1 VRLRIGIMGLL
12 AVSLVSAAAAQSRL
26 EVKDLQN
33 HAFNVEFPSGS
44 HLRMHLQ
51 SGDFRI
57 VGRDDNRILVHFA
70 GKNSENAR
78 NLTVRLEQLSDGG
91 DLRVFGGPKNELQVT
106 VEIPRSTDLYV
117 RMRGGDLDVKS
128 VLGNKNIKLVG
139 GDLTIHAGSPD
150 DYAQVNASVR
160 FGDVYAPAFGEP
172 KGWIGGSIKEKGS
185 GKYTLTA
192 HVFAGDLRLDTS
204 ASKEEN

>member
-1 VRLRIGIMGLL
+1 MRLRIGIIGLL
-12 AVSLVSAAAAQSRL
+12 ALLLVSASEAQSKL

-44 HLRMHLQ
+44 HLHMHLQ

-70 GKNSENAR
+70 GKNSENAK
-78 NLTVRLEQLSDGG
+78 NLTVRLERSSDGG
-91 DLRVFGGPKNELQVT
+91 DLRVFGGPKNNLEVT
-106 VEIPRSTDLYV
+106 VEIPKSNDLYV

-128 VLGNKNIKLVG
+128 VLGNKDIKLVG
-139 GDLTIHAGSPD
+139 GDLTIDAASPD

-172 KGWIGGSIKEKGS
+172 KGWLGGSIRKQGT
-185 GKYTLTA
+185 GKYTLNA
-192 HVFAGDLRLDTS
+192 HVFAGDLRLNTS
-204 ASKEEN
+204 APREN